1 MGEDVDWGLED
12 LWIGG
17 VTVPLLEGYYWL
29 VGNHFG
35 LVIIFYAGRKEREK
49 KERRKIH

>member
-1 MGEDVDWGLED
+1 MGKDVDRGLED

-17 VTVPLLEGYYWL
+17 ATILLLESYYWL

-35 LVIIFYAGRKEREK
+35 LVIIFYAGRREREK
-49 KERRKIH
+49 EERRKIH